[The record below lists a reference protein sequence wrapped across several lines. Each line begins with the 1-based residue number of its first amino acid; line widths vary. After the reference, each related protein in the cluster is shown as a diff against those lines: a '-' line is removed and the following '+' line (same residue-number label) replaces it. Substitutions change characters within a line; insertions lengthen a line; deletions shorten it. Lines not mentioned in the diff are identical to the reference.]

1 MLWARHKNRRPFFC
15 ARLKDLRLAWDCAK
29 VLLSRIQS
37 GVGFSPNAERSIQK
51 MAETIGFIG
60 LGNMGEPIAA
70 NLLKASYKL
79 KVYNR
84 TASKAGALVAKG
96 AALAAS
102 PADVAVEGG
111 IVFTMLAD
119 DRAVE
124 DVCAGEASFVAR
136 LGAGGV
142 HVSLSTI
149 SPATARRLAE
159 HHAKFGVSYVASPVF
174 GRPEAAVAAKLWV
187 CTAGP
192 AEAKKRVHAMQS
204 AIGQGVFDYGEDWG
218 AANVVKLC
226 GNFMVASTVE
236 ALAEMLTLGEK
247 NGVSPKAIAELIG
260 KFSPMH
266 AGYAN
271 IIADRKFDPP
281 GFRLALGLKDV
292 RLIMQTAEASNTP
305 MPMGSLLRDRWVSAV
320 AKGRGDLDWSAIA
333 LNVAEDAGLK

>member
-1 MLWARHKNRRPFFC
+1 
-15 ARLKDLRLAWDCAK
+15 
-29 VLLSRIQS
+29 
-37 GVGFSPNAERSIQK
+37 

-60 LGNMGEPIAA
+60 LGNMGAEIAG
-70 NLLKASYKL
+70 NLMKAGYKL
-79 KVYNR
+79 KVHNR
-84 TASKAGALVAKG
+84 TASKAAGLVGQGAEL
-96 AALAAS
+96 S
-102 PADVAVEGG
+102 SSSADVATPRG

-119 DRAVE
+119 DAAEEEVSARP
-124 DVCAGEASFVAR
+124 GSFVER
-136 LGAGGV
+136 LGAGGI

-149 SPATARRLAE
+149 SPVTARQLAE
-159 HHAKFGVSYVASPVF
+159 HHAKHGVSYVASPVF
-174 GRPEAAVAAKLWV
+174 GRPEAAAAAKLWV

-204 AIGQGVFDYGEDWG
+204 AIGQGVFDYGEEVG

-247 NGVSPKAIAELIG
+247 NGVSPKAIAEMIG

-266 AGYAN
+266 AGYAH

-305 MPMGSLLRDRWVSAV
+305 MPMGSLLRDRWVSAL